1 MDRPGNQKRNGTCPE
16 SISLFNNI
24 GRQTPGGRMKKLYKS
39 RKNKVVD
46 GVCGGIAEY
55 LDMDPVLIR
64 LIAVLFFF
72 TGGATLIAYIVGM
85 IIIPHQ
91 PPEDARESETAQAPN
106 VTASCSQAESGGRA
120 GSLIFGILM
129 ILFGIHFLLSNIP
142 FFYQYYWRLWDLSR
156 DFFWPSALIVVGLL
170 VIIRGVRK

>member
-1 MDRPGNQKRNGTCPE
+1 
-16 SISLFNNI
+16 
-24 GRQTPGGRMKKLYKS
+24 MKKLYKS

-55 LDMDPVLIR
+55 LEVDPVLIR

-106 VTASCSQAESGGRA
+106 ATASYSQAGSRGHA
-120 GSLIFGILM
+120 GSPIIGILM
-129 ILFGIHFLLSNIP
+129 ILFGIHFLLRNIP
-142 FFYQYYWRLWDLSR
+142 FLYQYYWRFWDLSW
-156 DFFWPSALIVVGLL
+156 DFFWPSVLIVVGLL
-170 VIIRGVRK
+170 VIIRGIRK